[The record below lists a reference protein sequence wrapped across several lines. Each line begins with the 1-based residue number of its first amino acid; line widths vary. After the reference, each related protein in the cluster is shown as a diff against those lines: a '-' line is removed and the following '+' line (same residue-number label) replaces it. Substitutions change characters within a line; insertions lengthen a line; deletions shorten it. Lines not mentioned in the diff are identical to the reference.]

1 MEGIA
6 REPPIAS
13 RTVHSSIINMITSI
27 AARESEIEEREM
39 VLDATSFQHFH
50 SSRVWSM
57 SSFSYVNSAF
67 VKLIE

>member
-1 MEGIA
+1 VEGIA

-13 RTVHSSIINMITSI
+13 RTVHSSIINVITSI

-50 SSRVWSM
+50 SSYLCKF
-57 SSFSYVNSAF
+57 SFRKVDR
-67 VKLIE
+67 III